1 MSLGR
6 TILLKM
12 ADSDFLN
19 RQATQR
25 SFVKRATRKFMP
37 GEAPEDA
44 LRAAQM
50 LKLEG
55 RGTVFTKLGEAIT
68 ARADAEAVR
77 DHYAWFTDQLGASGL
92 DGHVSVKPTQLGL
105 DISYEMC
112 LEFMMEL
119 AAKSEAIGKIFWID
133 MESFV
138 YVDPTL
144 KLYRALK
151 ERHPNIGLAM
161 QAYLYRTQADLESLM
176 DIHPIVRLVK
186 GAYAEPSAVAFPV
199 KADTNKNYFDLADAM
214 LKGAAD
220 GKCTPIFGTHDIP
233 LLDRLV
239 ARAKAHGTAD
249 KAYEVHMLYGIRDA
263 DQRRLRSDGRTVKTL
278 ISYGNAWYKWY
289 MRRLAERPAN
299 VGFVLRSM
307 FG

>member
-6 TILLKM
+6 TILLKL
-12 ADSDFLN
+12 ADSEFLN
-19 RQATQR
+19 RQATER
-25 SFVKRATRKFMP
+25 AFVRRATRKFMP
-37 GEAPEDA
+37 GEQAEDA

-68 ARADAEAVR
+68 ARADAEGVR
-77 DHYAWFTDQLGASGL
+77 DHYLWFLDQLATSGL

-105 DISYEMC
+105 DISYDMC
-112 LEFMMEL
+112 LEFMGLL
-119 AAKSEAIGKIFWID
+119 AARSEAIGKVFWID

-151 ERHPNIGLAM
+151 QKYPRTGLAM
-161 QAYLYRTQADLESLM
+161 QAYLYRTMADLEGLM

-186 GAYAEPSAVAFPV
+186 GAYNEPSAVAFPA
-199 KADTNKNYFDLADAM
+199 KADTNRNYFDLADFM
-214 LKGAAD
+214 LKGAAV
-220 GKCTPIFGTHDIP
+220 GKCTPIVGTHDIP
-233 LLDRLV
+233 LIDRLV
-239 ARAKAHGTAD
+239 ARAKAHGTDD
-249 KAYEVHMLYGIRDA
+249 KQYEIHMLYGIRDA
-263 DQRRLRSDGRTVKTL
+263 DQRRLRSQGRTVKTL
-278 ISYGNAWYKWY
+278 IAYGTAWYKWY

-299 VGFVLRSM
+299 VWFVVKSM
-307 FG
+307 IG

>member
-12 ADSDFLN
+12 ADSEFLN

-25 SFVKRATRKFMP
+25 SFVRRATRKFMP
-37 GEAPEDA
+37 GEQAEDA

-68 ARADAEAVR
+68 ARADAEGVR
-77 DHYAWFTDQLGASGL
+77 DHYLGFLDQLAASGL

-105 DISYEMC
+105 DISYDMC
-112 LEFMMEL
+112 LEFMSAL
-119 AAKSEAIGKIFWID
+119 AARSEAIGKTFWID
-133 MESFV
+133 MEGFV

-151 ERHPNIGLAM
+151 AKYPHTGLAM
-161 QAYLYRTQADLESLM
+161 QAYLYRTQADLEQLM
-176 DIHPIVRLVK
+176 DLKPIVRLVK
-186 GAYAEPSAVAFPV
+186 GAYNEPSAVAFPA
-199 KADTNKNYFDLADAM
+199 KADTNRNYFDLADYM
-214 LKGAAD
+214 LKQAAA
-220 GKCTPIFGTHDIP
+220 GTCTPILGTHDIP
-233 LLDRLV
+233 LIDRLV

-249 KAYEVHMLYGIRDA
+249 GQYEIHMLYGIRDA
-263 DQRRLRSDGRTVKTL
+263 DQRRLRCEGRTVKTL
-278 ISYGNAWYKWY
+278 ISYGTAWFKWY

-299 VGFVLRSM
+299 VWFVVRSM
-307 FG
+307 LA